1 VRWRVVGGGRGR
13 GAKGAEEGNAH
24 SGLRGGVVGG
34 RARDGHGSGE
44 HVGEAAAA
52 AAGGG
57 WVVLLLRRVGG
68 LLMMLHRRRER
79 GRGRRSHEVG
89 LHSPQHCVVRSTHA
103 RRRRRLH
110 PAARLDHQFLLLAA
124 EDAHPDDLKKKK
136 EGLIPFMCY
145 FFKKRWNF
153 SRIYISYKVGSGVST
168 IGLLGRW
175 QHLQYYTGLQE
186 KTLYRTKKVMNSKC
200 IRSALLDRKTNPV
213 PLSQIISWKELLPT
227 HSTLKNPIS
236 AGLVSNF

>member
-1 VRWRVVGGGRGR
+1 
-13 GAKGAEEGNAH
+13 
-24 SGLRGGVVGG
+24 
-34 RARDGHGSGE
+34 
-44 HVGEAAAA
+44 
-52 AAGGG
+52 
-57 WVVLLLRRVGG
+57 VVLLLRRVGG

-145 FFKKRWNF
+145 FLKKDEIF
-153 SRIYISYKVGSGVST
+153 QEFIFLIKL
-168 IGLLGRW
+168 GL
-175 QHLQYYTGLQE
+175 
-186 KTLYRTKKVMNSKC
+186 
-200 IRSALLDRKTNPV
+200 A
-213 PLSQIISWKELLPT
+213 
-227 HSTLKNPIS
+227 
-236 AGLVSNF
+236 